1 MKYEVLLL
9 GKTKDSFLAEGI
21 EEYSNRLRHYASIN
35 LKIIKVK
42 KNHGSDKVIIE
53 KEADLLLN
61 NVAPSTFSIALDSKG
76 KHLSSTGFAAK
87 IEDFEKSGIK
97 NITFIIGGPLG
108 LSSRVLKKA
117 NYSLSL
123 SKMTFTHDMVR
134 MILIEQLYRVHTILN
149 GGKYHK

>member
-21 EEYSNRLRHYASIN
+21 KEYTQRLRHYADID

-42 KNHGSDKVIIE
+42 KKQGSEQVIIE
-53 KEADLLLN
+53 READLLLGN
-61 NVAPSTFSIALDSKG
+61 LNSSSFSVALDSQG
-76 KHLSSTGFAAK
+76 KQLSSEGLATK
-87 IEDFEKSGIK
+87 IEHFEKTGIRH
-97 NITFIIGGPLG
+97 ITFIIGGPLG
-108 LSSRVLKKA
+108 LSSRVLEKA
-117 NYSLSL
+117 NLRMSL

-134 MILIEQLYRVHTILN
+134 MILIEQLYRAHTILS